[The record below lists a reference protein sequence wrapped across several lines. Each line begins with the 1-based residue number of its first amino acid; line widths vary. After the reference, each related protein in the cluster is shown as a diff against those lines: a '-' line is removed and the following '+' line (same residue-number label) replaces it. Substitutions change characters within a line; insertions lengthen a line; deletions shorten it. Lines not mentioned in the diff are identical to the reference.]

1 MEKFWNQGWLWL
13 GKSRAEMP
21 ARAAIFQAHH
31 LLWSLGS
38 LCALHR
44 ISFSAPLVE
53 REFLHA
59 DSGVVGQEAHD
70 DESTLIRAAQA
81 LGFRIKAVS
90 FEAHRAQKL
99 PLPVLVQLKAK
110 PAAAESSSDAAANA
124 PVLDSCQ
131 AVTPLALITAAD
143 ADHIVYFQ
151 PGSQQPITCSIAEF
165 AALSAGRAWL
175 ATPESE
181 AVSDDDGQ
189 SNASAA
195 GASSGAGPSVLKF
208 GFAWFRPE
216 LMRHKKVWR
225 DVLWASLAL
234 QIVALATPLFTQAII
249 DKVVVHRTQSTLIAI
264 GIAMAIFIVF
274 NGLMS
279 WGRQYLVL
287 HTGNRVD
294 AVLGAAVWEHLLKLP
309 TRYFEHRPTGVVAAR
324 LHPVETIREF
334 VSGAAVSLIL
344 DLPFLLICLAVMV
357 YYSVTLSAIAVGIL
371 LIIAVAS
378 FIMAPIFQRQLNEQF
393 LLGARNQAFVT
404 EHIAGF
410 ETVKTLQ
417 MEPQLRQRYSG
428 YLATLLSSSFK
439 TKQVANTYNTFATSM
454 EQVMTLSILIVGAYL
469 VMTPE
474 QGSPGAAVFTVG
486 MLVAFQMFAGKL
498 SQPVLRIVGLW
509 TQFQQASLSVQRLG
523 DVMNAPA
530 EPYSLSPKRAHDGQ
544 GKIEIEGLAFRY
556 SEQHPLL
563 YRNLQLHLRPGQ
575 TLAIMGPS
583 GSGKSTLAK
592 LLLGF
597 YQPVEGSIQIDGIDI
612 RNLSANE
619 LRAYFGVVPQETIL
633 FSGTIL
639 ANLQAGNPSATF
651 EQVTQAAKLAGIHET
666 VEKLPQGYETEV
678 GERGVGLSGGQKQ
691 RLAIARA
698 LIKRPKILIF
708 DEATSALDAQT
719 AEAFAKTINQLK
731 GKVTMLFITHA
742 MPKGLLVDDVLHIG
756 KGGGA
761 LHSAE
766 PAIKTILPE

>member
-1 MEKFWNQGWLWL
+1 MGESLPSAVWGE
-13 GKSRAEMP
+13 A
-21 ARAAIFQAHH
+21 H
-31 LLWSLGS
+31 LLWALGS

-44 ISFSAPLVE
+44 KSFDARLLSQEFPVSADAPY
-53 REFLHA
+53 
-59 DSGVVGQEAHD
+59 

-81 LGFRIKAVS
+81 LGFRIKAVP
-90 FEAHRAQKL
+90 FKAKKAQNL
-99 PLPVLVQLKAK
+99 PLPLLVQLRA
-110 PAAAESSSDAAANA
+110 
-124 PVLDSCQ
+124 DSG
-131 AVTPLALITAAD
+131 ASLALITAAD
-143 ADHIVYFQ
+143 ADNLVYFQ
-151 PGSQQPITCSIAEF
+151 PGSQQSITCTTAEF
-165 AALSAGRAWL
+165 DTLHSGSAWL

-181 AVSDDDGQ
+181 SVTDDDGQ
-189 SNASAA
+189 SASP
-195 GASSGAGPSVLKF
+195 SSPSSVTAKF
-208 GFAWFRPE
+208 GFSWFRPE
-216 LMRHKKVWR
+216 ILRHKKVWR
-225 DVLWASLAL
+225 DVLLASLAL
-234 QIVALATPLFTQAII
+234 QLVALATPLFTQAII

-264 GIAMAIFIVF
+264 SIAMAIFTVF
-274 NGLMS
+274 NALMS

-324 LHPVETIREF
+324 LHAVETIREF

-344 DLPFLLICLAVMV
+344 DLPFLVICLGVML
-357 YYSVTLSAIAVGIL
+357 YYSVPLTALAVGIL

-378 FIMAPIFQRQLNEQF
+378 FLMAPIFQRQLNEQF

-439 TKQVANTYNTFATSM
+439 TKQIANTYNTFATTL
-454 EQVMTLSILIVGAYL
+454 EQIMTLGILILGAYL

-474 QGSPGAAVFTVG
+474 PGAPVFTVG

-530 EPYSLSPKRAHDGQ
+530 EPYSLTPKRAHDGQ
-544 GKIEIEGLAFRY
+544 GKIEIEGLGFRY

-563 YRNLQLHLRPGQ
+563 YRNMHLSLRPGQ

-597 YQPVEGSIQIDGIDI
+597 YQPTEGSIQIDGIDI

-639 ANLQAGNPSATF
+639 ANLQAGNPGATF

-719 AEAFAKTINQLK
+719 SEAFAKTINQLK

-742 MPKGLLVDDVLHIG
+742 MPKGLLVDDILHIG
-756 KGGGA
+756 QGAGA
-761 LHSAE
+761 LHSAA
-766 PAIKTILPE
+766 PAAKPTSPELAS

>member
-1 MEKFWNQGWLWL
+1 MGWFRKWIEA
-13 GKSRAEMP
+13 KP
-21 ARAAIFQAHH
+21 AAKPGAST
-31 LLWSLGS
+31 WSCSQRELVWALGS
-38 LCALHR
+38 ICALHR
-44 ISFSAPLVE
+44 ISFSAELLQK
-53 REFLHA
+53 EFPPDDAALA
-59 DSGVVGQEAHD
+59 EAVAASAATGNITQEATYQ
-70 DESTLIRAAQA
+70 EASLIRAAKA
-81 LGFRIKAVS
+81 LGLRIKAVR
-90 FEAHRAQKL
+90 FQAHQAQGL
-99 PLPVLVQLKAK
+99 PLPLLVQLSPHAAPPLAAQQAAK
-110 PAAAESSSDAAANA
+110 PTAL
-124 PVLDSCQ
+124 PPPTTTL
-131 AVTPLALITAAD
+131 TPSLCLVTAAD
-143 ADHIVYFQ
+143 ADHVVYFL
-151 PGSQQPITCSIAEF
+151 PGSQQPITCSAQEF
-165 AALSAGRAWL
+165 DAQHAACAWI
-175 ATPESE
+175 ATPEPD
-181 AVSDDDGQ
+181 AVKDDNG
-189 SNASAA
+189 ASASAQA
-195 GASSGAGPSVLKF
+195 GVTRQF
-208 GFAWFRPE
+208 GFSWFRPE

-225 DVLWASLAL
+225 DVLLASLAL

-264 GIAMAIFIVF
+264 GIAMGIFVIF
-274 NGLMS
+274 NALMS

-324 LHPVETIREF
+324 LHAVETIREF

-344 DLPFLLICLAVMV
+344 DLPFLVICLGVML
-357 YYSVTLSAIAVGIL
+357 YYSIPLTALAVGIL
-371 LIIAVAS
+371 TLIAIAS
-378 FIMAPIFQRQLNEQF
+378 FIMAPVFQRQLNEQF

-410 ETVKTLQ
+410 ETIKTLQ

-439 TKQVANTYNTFATSM
+439 TKQVANTYNTFATTL
-454 EQVMTLSILIVGAYL
+454 EQIMTLGILILGAYL

-474 QGSPGAAVFTVG
+474 PGAAPFTVG

-530 EPYSLSPKRAHDGQ
+530 EPYSLIPQRAGEGQ
-544 GKIEIEGLAFRY
+544 GRIEIQGLGFRY
-556 SEQHPLL
+556 SEQHPML
-563 YRNLQLHLRPGQ
+563 YREMQLSLPPGH

-597 YQPVEGSIQIDGIDI
+597 YQPSEGSIHIDGIDI

-619 LRAYFGVVPQETIL
+619 LRAHFGVVPQETIL

-639 ANLQAGNPSATF
+639 ANLQAGNALATF
-651 EQVTQAAKLAGIHET
+651 EQVTQAAKLAGIHDT
-666 VEKLPQGYETEV
+666 VEKLPQGYQTEV
-678 GERGVGLSGGQKQ
+678 GERGAGLSGGQKQ

-708 DEATSALDAQT
+708 DEATSALDAPT

-731 GKVTMLFITHA
+731 GQVTMLFITHA
-742 MPKGLLVDDVLHIG
+742 LPKGLLVDDILHIG
-756 KGGGA
+756 QPTA
-761 LHSAE
+761 APSTVA
-766 PAIKTILPE
+766 PFRSVP